1 MADSKDVISEVVHR
15 LPDEPV
21 HLWQLTNDTTLYNN
35 PMGCG
40 AFSSAMA
47 LSVYQPGGFVAN
59 GGYAIAHSLFARM
72 LQVPISGGTFELED
86 SMALQAEGLQA
97 SMFLLGTFD
106 QLAAAIDLGAPVI
119 LLVNRVF
126 LLIGQHDVLM
136 VGYSRDAT
144 GAPLH
149 VFIDDPAIGAVDQEA
164 PAGLSYPGNDKIAFA
179 DLASKWTGTFTPV
192 FKDPGTFDQ
201 WKTNANRHWILG

>member
-1 MADSKDVISEVVHR
+1 MSEVVHR
-15 LPDEPV
+15 LPNDPV
-21 HLWQLTNDTTLYNN
+21 HLWQLNNDIGLYHN

-47 LSVYQPGGFVAN
+47 LSVYQPGGFANN
-59 GGYAIAHSLFARM
+59 GGYSIAHSIFDRM
-72 LQVPISGGTFELED
+72 LQVPISGGTFELQD
-86 SMALQAEGLQA
+86 SLALQAEGVQA

-126 LLIGQHDVLM
+126 LLIGKHDVLM
-136 VGYSRDAT
+136 VGYSRDAA

-149 VFIDDPAIGAVDQEA
+149 VFIDDPAIQSPTQPA
-164 PAGLSYPGNDKIAFA
+164 PAGLSYPGNDKIASS
-179 DLASKWTGTFTPV
+179 DLQGKWTGTFTPV
-192 FKDPGTFDQ
+192 FKDAATFQ
-201 WKTNANRHWILG
+201 EWQQHANRHWILG